1 MPKFQQLIRLIHIA
15 KGKLQLD
22 DATYRSALLLAT
34 GKSSCREM
42 TYTELKVAYSAFVA
56 RGFKRRINRNKQRVK
71 PHLNGQPRVAEI
83 GKIRAIWITMHQ
95 HKFISDGAETALN
108 QFVQRQTAKTNGG
121 AGVVEVGWLDASLA
135 SQVLESLKQ
144 WHIRMM
150 LDAMIQRGQR
160 LPERR
165 GYDAVCEA
173 YSREIGL

>member
-1 MPKFQQLIRLIHIA
+1 MTRHQLIRLIHIA
-15 KGKLQLD
+15 KTQLKLD
-22 DATYRSALLLAT
+22 DETYRAALVAAT
-34 GKSSCREM
+34 GKSSCQGM
-42 TYTELKVAYSAFVA
+42 SHAELKAAYAAFVEC
-56 RGFKRRINRNKQRVK
+56 GFKRRFKRDHQRVK

-95 HKFISDGAETALN
+95 QQFISDGAETALN

-121 AGVVEVGWLDASLA
+121 AGVAEVGWLDASLA